1 MTKHIVYYEPDYSVE
16 APNLWQLRG
25 KYKYP
30 SIIGDLHKS
39 ARITILMHVLPNKRD
54 PHRLDLESKLGV
66 QFAKVDYTKPSLPE
80 GVEYLVRV
88 LRAAMDKLKPDIIS
102 NLNGRTVT
110 YCYASG
116 LVARELGARY
126 VMRVGGDDLATKSSV
141 SEARG
146 EPFMG
151 TWSYQHYISQE
162 RLAAEI
168 AQRIVVMTERERARL
183 ARLTRHPDKIAV
195 CYRGVDHQV
204 FRTDAPKRAPCRRFL
219 FIGRKSAEKGY
230 DICEAAARM
239 VHAERDDVT
248 FTFAGTFDKAV
259 EENRKYIGYVP
270 VDALADLYRQHDAL
284 IVCSRTEG
292 FPQVVMEAMSMG
304 LPCILSRHLF
314 SLDFADRRTALLCDA
329 EPLGLT
335 AAVKELCSNEDF
347 YNTLAQTSWTHAKQ
361 NFSSAAMNELYRQVM
376 LG

>member
-1 MTKHIVYYEPDYSVE
+1 MTKHIVYYEPDYSME

-39 ARITILMHVLPNKRD
+39 ARITILMHDLPGKRD
-54 PHRLDLESKLGV
+54 PHRLDLENKLGV
-66 QFAKVDYTKPSLPE
+66 EFAKVGYSKPTLPE
-80 GVEYLVRV
+80 GAEHLVGV
-88 LRAAMDKLKPDIIS
+88 LGTVFEKLKPDVVS

-116 LVARELGARY
+116 IAAREFGARY

-151 TWSYQHYISQE
+151 TWSYQHYVAQE
-162 RLAAEI
+162 RMAAEV
-168 AQRIVVMTERERARL
+168 AERIVVMTERERARL
-183 ARLTRHPDKIAV
+183 ARFTRQPDKIAV
-195 CYRGVDHQV
+195 CYRGVDQEV
-204 FRTDAPKRAPCRRFL
+204 FRSEGPRRAPCRRFL
-219 FIGRKSAEKGY
+219 FIGRRSAEKGY
-230 DICEAAARM
+230 DICEAAARLI
-239 VHAERDDVT
+239 HAERRDVT
-248 FTFAGTFDKAV
+248 ITFAGTFDKTV
-259 EENRKYIGYVP
+259 EDNRKYIGYVP
-270 VDALADLYRQHDAL
+270 VDALPDLYREHDAL

-314 SLDFADRRTALLCDA
+314 SLDFTDRQTALLCDA
-329 EPLGLT
+329 EARSLT
-335 AAVKELCSNEDF
+335 AAIRELCSDEAF
-347 YNTLAQTSWTHAKQ
+347 YNALAQSSWSHARS
-361 NFSSAAMNELYRQVM
+361 NFSARAMNDLYRQVM
-376 LG
+376 LA